1 MLSNH
6 RKVTRVAGLLLAAS
20 FVFAACSSGGA
31 STAPSAAASAAA
43 PSAAPASAAASE
55 GASAGASAAAS
66 PAAIDPALIEAAK
79 AEGNLTTI
87 ALPHDWCNYGEVL
100 STFTSKYGIKINELD
115 PLAGSGDEIEAIKAN
130 ANNPGPQNPDV
141 VDVGY
146 AFGESN
152 KALFQPYKVA
162 TWDTI
167 PESAKAADGSWFGDY
182 YGVMSFVTNT
192 EAVPN
197 PPKDW
202 ADLVKPEYKNQV
214 ALDGDPR
221 TSNQAIQAIY
231 ASGLANGGSLDNA
244 QPGLDFWSNVV
255 KAGNFVPV
263 DANPAT
269 IVSGATPIAL
279 QWSYNGLGS
288 RDKNPQIDVT
298 VPATGRFGGVYVQA
312 INKAA
317 PHPNAAK
324 LWMEHLYSDEGQLL
338 WLKGYCNPI
347 RYDDLVKRGVVPA
360 DLAAKLPDS
369 TGAVFPT
376 PAQLEAATK
385 LITEGWD
392 AATGVTTIATP
403 AP

>member
-1 MLSNH
+1 MSSH
-6 RKVTRVAGLLLAAS
+6 RTVTRLAGLTAIATL
-20 FVFAACSSGGA
+20 VFAACSSGG
-31 STAPSAAASAAA
+31 SSSAPSAAASAAPPSAAASAAVSGA
-43 PSAAPASAAASE
+43 PSAA
-55 GASAGASAAAS
+55 ASAAAS
-66 PAAIDPALIEAAK
+66 PAAIDPALIAAAK

-100 STFTSKYGIKINELD
+100 SSFTSKYGIKINELD

-130 ANNPGPQNPDV
+130 VSNPGPQNPDV

-152 KALFQPYKVA
+152 KALFQPYKVS

-192 EAVPN
+192 EAVSN

-202 ADLVKPEYKNQV
+202 ADLTKPEYKNQV

-231 ASGLANGGSLDNA
+231 ASGLANGGTLDNA
-244 QPGLDFWSNVV
+244 QPGLDFWANVV

-324 LWMEHLYSDEGQLL
+324 LWMEHLYSDEGQLM

-347 RYDDLVKRGVVPA
+347 RYEDLVKRGVVPA

-376 PAQLEAATK
+376 PAQLEAATT
-385 LITEGWD
+385 LITKGWD

-403 AP
+403 KP

>member
-1 MLSNH
+1 
-6 RKVTRVAGLLLAAS
+6 
-20 FVFAACSSGGA
+20 
-31 STAPSAAASAAA
+31 
-43 PSAAPASAAASE
+43 
-55 GASAGASAAAS
+55 
-66 PAAIDPALIEAAK
+66 
-79 AEGNLTTI
+79 
-87 ALPHDWCNYGEVL
+87 
-100 STFTSKYGIKINELD
+100 
-115 PLAGSGDEIEAIKAN
+115 
-130 ANNPGPQNPDV
+130 
-141 VDVGY
+141 
-146 AFGESN
+146 
-152 KALFQPYKVA
+152 
-162 TWDTI
+162 
-167 PESAKAADGSWFGDY
+167 
-182 YGVMSFVTNT
+182 MSFVTNT
-192 EAVPN
+192 EAVAN

-231 ASGLANGGSLDNA
+231 ASGLANGGTLDNA
-244 QPGLDFWSNVV
+244 QPGLDFWSSVV

-324 LWMEHLYSDEGQLL
+324 LWLEHLYSDEGQLL

-347 RYDDLVKRGVVPA
+347 RYEDLVKRGVVPA
-360 DLAAKLPDS
+360 DLAAKLPDT

-376 PAQLEAATK
+376 PAQLEAATT
-385 LITEGWD
+385 LITKGWD
-392 AATGVTTIATP
+392 AATGVKTIATP

>member
-1 MLSNH
+1 MLSTH
-6 RKVTRVAGLLLAAS
+6 SGGTRFAGLLIVAI
-20 FVFAACSSGGA
+20 FVFAACSNGTA
-31 STAPSAAASAAA
+31 STAPSAVASTPASAPAS
-43 PSAAPASAAASE
+43 PTGSAPASAAP
-55 GASAGASAAAS
+55 SA
-66 PAAIDPALIEAAK
+66 AAIDPALIEAAK

-100 STFTSKYGIKINELD
+100 STFTSKYGITVNELD

-152 KALFQPYKVA
+152 KALFQPYKVS

-167 PESAKAADGSWFGDY
+167 PESAKSADGSWTGDY

-279 QWSYNGLGS
+279 QWSYN
-288 RDKNPQIDVT
+288 
-298 VPATGRFGGVYVQA
+298 
-312 INKAA
+312 
-317 PHPNAAK
+317 
-324 LWMEHLYSDEGQLL
+324 
-338 WLKGYCNPI
+338 
-347 RYDDLVKRGVVPA
+347 
-360 DLAAKLPDS
+360 
-369 TGAVFPT
+369 
-376 PAQLEAATK
+376 
-385 LITEGWD
+385 
-392 AATGVTTIATP
+392 
-403 AP
+403 

>member
-1 MLSNH
+1 MKRDL
-6 RKVTRVAGLLLAAS
+6 TRWAGLLAAS
-20 FVFAACSSGGA
+20 AIIFAACSSGGGAATSAPSASA
-31 STAPSAAASAAA
+31 STAPSE
-43 PSAAPASAAASE
+43 SAAASE
-55 GASAGASAAAS
+55 SASASASAGAAGGPSEELIAAA
-66 PAAIDPALIEAAK
+66 K
-79 AEGNLTTI
+79 TEGSLTTI

-100 STFTSKYGIKINELD
+100 DSFKTKYGITVNELD

-130 ANNPGPQNPDV
+130 VSNPGPQNPDV
-141 VDVGY
+141 VDVGF
-146 AFGESN
+146 AFGEAN
-152 KALFQPYKVA
+152 KDLFLPYKVS

-167 PESAKAADGSWFGDY
+167 PDAAKSADGSWYGDY

-192 EAVPN
+192 EAVSN

-202 ADLVKPEYKNQV
+202 ADLTKAEYKNQV

-244 QPGLDFWSNVV
+244 QPGLDFWGNIV

-279 QWSYNGLGS
+279 QWSYNGLAS

-312 INKAA
+312 INKTG

-347 RYDDLVKRGVVPA
+347 RYEDLVTRKVVPA

-376 PAQLEAATK
+376 PAQLDTATK
-385 LITEGWD
+385 LITGGWD